1 MDEIDK
7 KILRILQENAKQNT
21 KEIAQQIGLT
31 ISPTF
36 ERIRKLEQQ
45 GYVKAYVALLDE
57 EKIGKPILA
66 YCQVSLFKHSK
77 ALLESF
83 KAAIADI
90 PEIMECLHVSGNYDF
105 LLKVSVK
112 DIDAYQQFAVDK
124 LSVIEGISHIQT
136 SFVMETLKRSTA
148 YRL

>member
-1 MDEIDK
+1 MDAIDQ
-7 KILRILQENAKQNT
+7 KILQLLQENAKQNT
-21 KEIAQQIGLT
+21 KEIAQQVGLT

-36 ERIRKLEQQ
+36 ERIKKLEQQ
-45 GYVKAYVALLDE
+45 GIIRAYVALLDE
-57 EKIGKPILA
+57 KKIDRPIMA

-105 LLKVSVK
+105 LLKVSVNN
-112 DIDAYQQFAVDK
+112 IDDYQRFAVDK
-124 LSVIEGISHIQT
+124 LSAIEGISNIQT
-136 SFVMETLKRSTA
+136 SFVMEALKRTTA
-148 YRL
+148 FPL

>member
-1 MDEIDK
+1 MDAIDK
-7 KILRILQENAKQNT
+7 QILRILQENAKQNT

-36 ERIRKLEQQ
+36 ERIKKIEQK
-45 GYVKAYVALLDE
+45 GYIKAYVALLDE
-57 EKIGKPILA
+57 ERIGKPIIA

-77 ALLESF
+77 TLLETF
-83 KAAIADI
+83 KAAIAEI

-105 LLKVSVK
+105 LLKVSVR
-112 DIDAYQQFAVDK
+112 DIDAYQKFAVDK